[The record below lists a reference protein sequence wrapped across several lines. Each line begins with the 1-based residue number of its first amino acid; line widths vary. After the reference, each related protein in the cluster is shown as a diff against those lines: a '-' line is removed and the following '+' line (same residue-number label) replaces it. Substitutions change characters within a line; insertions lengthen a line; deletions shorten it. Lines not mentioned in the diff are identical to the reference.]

1 MKLVLRHSVSYL
13 LMRGGPALLNLV
25 GLLLF
30 TRLLAPAEFGK
41 YAIVVAAA
49 AIGNAAMFWWVQL
62 ALLRFLPAHRGN
74 REVLLS
80 ALAAGYVTTVLFTLP
95 VLGIALLLHEQI
107 GMSPLLIAIG
117 GALMWSTAWH
127 DLNLEMARSELSP
140 KRYGLLL
147 AARSIIFVTVG
158 ATLAAMHMGAIA
170 VLLGAIAGA
179 AIPSLVA
186 LRYCWRGVR
195 LHLVKRGLIGELL
208 RYGMPLVLTSAL
220 MLVVNSSDRFFLR
233 YLNGESVVG
242 IYAAGY
248 DLAQFSLGALMNV
261 VYLAFFPLAVR
272 ALEDSGAAAARSTLK
287 TGYTALL
294 AIGVPA
300 TAGLT
305 ILSSDFT
312 HVFLGAR
319 YVSTAAVIPWVALG
333 TFLGSLKAFY
343 FDFSFQ
349 IAKATVIQFV
359 IAAIT
364 ALLNVVLNIIWIP
377 RSGILGAAYATAV
390 SFALGALLSAA
401 LGARVFKVPVPMRDS
416 LQVLLATSFMAV
428 ALLATRDVHG
438 GAVALFA
445 RVGAG
450 MVTYAAAAIALNLL
464 DCRSAIARWFA
475 ARSPF
480 QPNPSENAS

>member
-1 MKLVLRHSVSYL
+1 M
-13 LMRGGPALLNLV
+13 
-25 GLLLF
+25 
-30 TRLLAPAEFGK
+30 
-41 YAIVVAAA
+41 
-49 AIGNAAMFWWVQL
+49 
-62 ALLRFLPAHRGN
+62 
-74 REVLLS
+74 
-80 ALAAGYVTTVLFTLP
+80 
-95 VLGIALLLHEQI
+95 
-107 GMSPLLIAIG
+107 
-117 GALMWSTAWH
+117 
-127 DLNLEMARSELSP
+127 
-140 KRYGLLL
+140 
-147 AARSIIFVTVG
+147 
-158 ATLAAMHMGAIA
+158 
-170 VLLGAIAGA
+170 
-179 AIPSLVA
+179 
-186 LRYCWRGVR
+186 
-195 LHLVKRGLIGELL
+195 
-208 RYGMPLVLTSAL
+208 
-220 MLVVNSSDRFFLR
+220 
-233 YLNGESVVG
+233 
-242 IYAAGY
+242 
-248 DLAQFSLGALMNV
+248 
-261 VYLAFFPLAVR
+261 
-272 ALEDSGAAAARSTLK
+272 K

-475 ARSPF
+475 ARSPL